1 MDTQANAAT
10 SSPIHPLA
18 WVAGIA
24 VIVFSAVGIG
34 ALMGWIPNS
43 IGGAGARPL
52 AEAQPPAIVA
62 PAVPAAPVK
71 RAAPPAPQPAPV
83 AQTAPVVRPAPVP
96 AAPVM
101 ASARCAECGVIE
113 SVREIETK
121 GEGTGLGAVGGA
133 VAGGLLGSQIG
144 GGHGKEA
151 MAVVGAVGGG
161 FAGNEIEKRVK
172 STKNYSITIRLDDGT
187 SRTLSQAT
195 APAWRA
201 GDKVRI
207 VNGAIQSNA

>member
-1 MDTQANAAT
+1 MNTQSTSAT
-10 SSPIHPLA
+10 STPIHPLA

-24 VIVFSAVGIG
+24 VIVFSAIGIG

-43 IGGAGARPL
+43 IGGAGARPSI
-52 AEAQPPAIVA
+52 EAPAPTHVA
-62 PAVPAAPVK
+62 PVLPAAPVK
-71 RAAPPAPQPAPV
+71 HAAPVARVTPVAPPAPL
-83 AQTAPVVRPAPVP
+83 P

-113 SVREIETK
+113 SVREVETK
-121 GEGTGLGAVGGA
+121 GQGTGLGAIGGA

-161 FAGNEIEKRVK
+161 FAGNEVEKRVK
-172 STKNYSITIRLDDGT
+172 STKSYSITVRLDDGT
-187 SRTLSQAT
+187 TRMISEAT
-195 APAWRA
+195 APAWRT

-207 VNGAIQSNA
+207 VNGAIQSNAG

>member
-1 MDTQANAAT
+1 METQATAAT
-10 SSPIHPLA
+10 STPIHPLA

-43 IGGAGARPL
+43 IGGSGSRPL

-62 PAVPAAPVK
+62 PAAPAASVK
-71 RAAPPAPQPAPV
+71 RAAPAAQPAPV
-83 AQTAPVVRPAPVP
+83 AQSAPIVRPAPVP

-161 FAGNEIEKRVK
+161 FAGNEVEKRIK
-172 STKNYSITIRLDDGT
+172 STKSYSITVRLDDGT
-187 SRTLSQAT
+187 SRVISSAT
-195 APAWRA
+195 APAWRT